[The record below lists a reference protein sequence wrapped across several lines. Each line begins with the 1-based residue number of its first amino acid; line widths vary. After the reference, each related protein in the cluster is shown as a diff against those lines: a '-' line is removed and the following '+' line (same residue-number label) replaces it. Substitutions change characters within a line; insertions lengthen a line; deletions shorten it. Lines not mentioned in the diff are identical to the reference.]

1 MTLVKVNDS
10 TFIRDT
16 RSMALINTNNS
27 EREEYYNKVRILQNQ
42 KEEINKVKSEIQEI
56 KNDIG
61 EIKSLMKLLLD
72 KGSNG

>member
-1 MTLVKVNDS
+1 
-10 TFIRDT
+10 
-16 RSMALINTNNS
+16 MALINTNNS